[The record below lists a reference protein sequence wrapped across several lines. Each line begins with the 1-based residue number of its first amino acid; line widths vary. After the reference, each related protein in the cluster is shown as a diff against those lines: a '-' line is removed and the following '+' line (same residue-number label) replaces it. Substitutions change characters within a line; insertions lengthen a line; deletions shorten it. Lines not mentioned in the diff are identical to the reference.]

1 MQGGRTETELG
12 GIGDEKTGPA
22 GLDAFAAGI
31 DRLMSVEM
39 NGRGV
44 AAALHD
50 AARIH
55 AGAPLAMTAARRLRD
70 AHAAFGGVAV
80 IATGFPI
87 SPFFTPEQDGIV
99 GAASLARSLVLGYGV
114 KPIVVVNPADVTAM
128 EAALIGAGLYC
139 GTVDRALELP
149 VTAAVLPFPTD
160 PDSADTIAT
169 ALLDRLSPRSFV
181 AIERPG
187 ANEHGHYHSGGGLRL
202 TDHCGRVDA
211 LLPLLRARGIT
222 TIAIGDGGNELGCA
236 MIRDTVVASVP
247 GAARCN
253 CPCGGTLVPVEPV
266 DLLVMASI
274 SNWGAYAIEAC
285 LSALEARPELLHT
298 PAIDARI
305 HGACARAM
313 ANNGA
318 QNLLDP
324 GSDCVPLSVHGAFLE
339 MAAWM
344 VNAAALDAGRYYRKP
359 RYPWLR

>member
-1 MQGGRTETELG
+1 MLSDVQ
-12 GIGDEKTGPA
+12 PA
-22 GLDAFAAGI
+22 GTSTLAAFAEGI

-44 AAALHD
+44 AATLHN
-50 AARIH
+50 AARHH
-55 AGAPLAMTAARRLRD
+55 AGAPLAMEAAECLRD
-70 AHAAFGGVAV
+70 AHAELGDVAL

-99 GAASLARSLVLGYGV
+99 GAASLARSLVLAYGARPV
-114 KPIVVVNPADVTAM
+114 LLVNPADVGAM

-139 GTVDRALELP
+139 QPLERALQLP
-149 VTAAVLPFPTD
+149 VTAAVIAFPTD
-160 PDSADTIAT
+160 LAAAQALAPQ
-169 ALLDRLSPRSFV
+169 LLDQLAPRSFV

-187 ANEHGHYHSGGGLRL
+187 ANEFGHYHSGGGLRL
-202 TDHCGRVDA
+202 TDHCAKIDV
-211 LLPLLRARGIT
+211 LLPLLRARGVPSL
-222 TIAIGDGGNELGCA
+222 AIGDGGNELGCA
-236 MIRDTVVASVP
+236 AIHDSVVAQVP

-253 CPCGGTLVPVEPV
+253 CPCGGTLVPGEPV
-266 DLLVMASI
+266 DLLLIAAI

-285 LSALEARPELLHT
+285 LAAIERRPELLHT

-305 HGACARAM
+305 HEACARAQ

-324 GSDCVPLSVHGAFLE
+324 GSDCVPVPVHGAFLE

-344 VNAAALDAGRYYRKP
+344 VNAAALDAGRYYRRP